1 MFLIY
6 VIISRIIHGFI
17 AVAENFMV
25 VSYKIANGRIVLY
38 VRYVMDMIFK
48 KLKKYKK
55 LVQSLM
61 YIKILKMI

>member
-17 AVAENFMV
+17 VVAENFVV

-55 LVQSLM
+55 LVRSLM